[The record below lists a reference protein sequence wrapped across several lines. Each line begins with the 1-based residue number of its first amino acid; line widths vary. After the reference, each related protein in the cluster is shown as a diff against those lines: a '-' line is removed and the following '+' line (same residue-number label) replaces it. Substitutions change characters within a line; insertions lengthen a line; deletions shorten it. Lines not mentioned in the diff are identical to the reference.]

1 MSEWDGLPVGD
12 ATRAMPGRNMHKLSH
27 LLAGD
32 LRRRILSGDVAADQ
46 RLPPEAELMARLQV
60 SRDTLREA
68 LRILESQSLL
78 EMRQGRGGGAIVRR
92 PGIEAV
98 GLYVALLLQL
108 RKTTLAHL
116 EEARSVVERP
126 AAELLAT
133 KAGPNDIDCLV
144 ALHDAERG
152 AEHDPLAFVAATAA
166 FDQAVTDLSGNHT
179 LAVLAGVF
187 RDIYSGHVFSA
198 VRSTDPVT
206 AEQFARRVV
215 VSHSAFLDAARR
227 GDGALA
233 EKTWSDYL
241 FTTSRLL
248 VNRRRSRHPIDMT
261 PLWRAR
267 AAWGENDRAPRR
279 AIVVATEIRAR
290 IAEGQLREGDRL
302 PPLAELGA
310 EFGISRPT
318 LREALRILETELL
331 LDLRTGDRGGAT
343 IRTPTARVAAQLA
356 GIVLEARQTTL
367 ADFNRATRLIEP
379 AIIELVA
386 ARIGPRA
393 LGRLEELLSELA
405 GCVED
410 TTAFMRAWDTASAV
424 AFSATQN
431 PALTITTEI
440 LHWVFVGVEP
450 AIAADAKALPFV
462 TKSNRMAHAAF
473 REVVAALAAHD
484 PVRARNVWSTSEDFT
499 IPWMEG
505 SDLGKRLMI
514 DLLG

>member
-1 MSEWDGLPVGD
+1 VSERDRLPAEV
-12 ATRAMPGRNMHKLSH
+12 AWRAMPGRNMHKISH
-27 LLAGD
+27 LLAAD
-32 LRRRILSGDVAADQ
+32 LRRQILSGQIAADQ
-46 RLPPEAELMARLQV
+46 QLPPEAELTDRLQV

-78 EMRQGRGGGAIVRR
+78 EIRRGRGGGAVVRR

-98 GLYVALLLQL
+98 GRYVALLLQL
-108 RKTTLAHL
+108 RRTTLAHL
-116 EEARSVVERP
+116 EEARFVVEPP
-126 AAELLAT
+126 AAKLLA
-133 KAGPNDIDCLV
+133 ARAERDDIDRLV
-144 ALHDAERG
+144 ALHDAERD
-152 AEHDPLAFVAATAA
+152 AEHDPLAFVSAMAA
-166 FDQAVTDLSGNHT
+166 FDQAVTDLSGNQT

-198 VRSTDPVT
+198 IRSTDPVT
-206 AEQFARRVV
+206 AEQVARRVV

-227 GDGALA
+227 RDGALA

-248 VNRRRSRHPIDMT
+248 VTRSRSRQPIDMT

-267 AAWGENDRAPRR
+267 AAQDAEGPAPRR
-279 AIVVATEIRAR
+279 ASVVAAEVRAR

-302 PPLAELGA
+302 PSLAGLAE

-343 IRTPTARVAAQLA
+343 IRTPTTRVAAQLA
-356 GIVLEARQTTL
+356 GIVLEARQTSL
-367 ADFNRATRLIEP
+367 ADFTRAMRLIHP

-386 ARIGPRA
+386 VRIGTRA
-393 LGRLEELLSELA
+393 LKRLEALLSELA
-405 GCVED
+405 DSVED
-410 TTAFMRAWDTASAV
+410 IDRFMPTWDTASAV

-440 LHWVFVGVEP
+440 LQWVSVGVEP
-450 AIAADAKALPFV
+450 AIAADVKGLPHV
-462 TKSNRMAHAAF
+462 TKANRLAYGAF
-473 REVVAALAAHD
+473 AEVVAALAEHN
-484 PVRARNVWSTSEDFT
+484 PVRARNVWTAREDFT
-499 IPWMEG
+499 SAFLEG
-505 SDLGKRLMI
+505 SDLGARLMI

>member
-1 MSEWDGLPVGD
+1 VSEWDGLSVED
-12 ATRAMPGRNMHKLSH
+12 AWRALPGRNMHKLSH

-32 LRRRILSGDVAADQ
+32 LRRRILSGELAADQ
-46 RLPPEAELMARLQV
+46 QLPQEAELMARLQV

-78 EMRQGRGGGAIVRR
+78 EMRQGRGGGPIVRR
-92 PGIEAV
+92 PGLQAV

-108 RKTTLAHL
+108 RRTTLAHL

-133 KAGPNDIDCLV
+133 KAGPDDIDRLV
-144 ALHDAERG
+144 ALHEVERSV
-152 AEHDPLAFVAATAA
+152 EHDPLAFVAATAA
-166 FDQAVTDLSGNHT
+166 FDQAVTDLSGNQT
-179 LAVLAGVF
+179 LAVLGGVF

-198 VRSTDPVT
+198 VRNTDPVT

-215 VSHSAFLDAARR
+215 GHSAFLDAARR
-227 GDGALA
+227 SDGPLA
-233 EKTWSDYL
+233 VKAWSDYL

-248 VNRRRSRHPIDMT
+248 VNRRRSRHPIDIT
-261 PLWRAR
+261 PLWRAQ
-267 AAWGENDRAPRR
+267 AARGGVGPAPRR
-279 AIVVATEIRAR
+279 AIAVATEIRAR

-302 PPLAELGA
+302 PPLADLGA

-343 IRTPTARVAAQLA
+343 IRTPTTRVAAQLA

-367 ADFNRATRLIEP
+367 ADFNRAARLIEP
-379 AIIELVA
+379 GVIELVA
-386 ARIGPRA
+386 ARIGARA

-405 GCVED
+405 GCVDD
-410 TTAFMRAWDTASAV
+410 TAAFMRTWDTAAAV

-431 PALTITTEI
+431 PALTVATEI
-440 LHWVFVGVEP
+440 LRWVYVGVEP

-462 TKSNRMAHAAF
+462 TKANRMAHAAF
-473 REVVAALAAHD
+473 TEVVAALAAHD
-484 PVRARNVWSTSEDFT
+484 PARARNVWTSSEDFT
-499 IPWMEG
+499 IPWIEG